1 MNFEV
6 LTHSSILLDD
16 CIYIDPYLIKE
27 EKHNAKVIFI
37 THSHYDHF
45 SWEDIEKIQ
54 NENTWFVAPL
64 DVASE
69 LLKKGLENRLVA
81 VAPNCKYVVCNIPFE
96 TFGAYNIDKKF
107 HPQNNKWVG
116 YNILLDNKKYAILGD
131 TDENED
137 NRKIKCDV
145 LFIPIGGTY
154 TMDAKQAAI
163 LANKIEPEIAVPTHY
178 ACIVGTKEDADIF
191 KGHLS
196 DKIECKTFI

>member
-191 KGHLS
+191 NEHLS
-196 DKIECKTFI
+196 DKIECKTFV

>member
-131 TDENED
+131 TDENGD

-191 KGHLS
+191 NEHLS
-196 DKIECKTFI
+196 DKIECKIFI

>member
-131 TDENED
+131 TDENGD

-191 KGHLS
+191 NEHLS

>member
-191 KGHLS
+191 NEHLS

>member
-64 DVASE
+64 DVA
-69 LLKKGLENRLVA
+69 
-81 VAPNCKYVVCNIPFE
+81 
-96 TFGAYNIDKKF
+96 
-107 HPQNNKWVG
+107 
-116 YNILLDNKKYAILGD
+116 
-131 TDENED
+131 
-137 NRKIKCDV
+137 
-145 LFIPIGGTY
+145 
-154 TMDAKQAAI
+154 
-163 LANKIEPEIAVPTHY
+163 
-178 ACIVGTKEDADIF
+178 
-191 KGHLS
+191 
-196 DKIECKTFI
+196 

>member
-54 NENTWFVAPL
+54 NKNTWFVAPL

-191 KGHLS
+191 KEHLS